1 MLFVFYFRY
10 GFILKYFGFN
20 FFYLNINFNMLC
32 CLVDLFMEER
42 NFVELFISIVR
53 IIKYCI
59 FEVLDFIEY
68 MKINVNEFCMMK
80 LK

>member
-1 MLFVFYFRY
+1 
-10 GFILKYFGFN
+10 
-20 FFYLNINFNMLC
+20 MLC
-32 CLVDLFMEER
+32 CLVVLFMEER

-53 IIKYCI
+53 IIEYCI

>member
-1 MLFVFYFRY
+1 MCVICIYFRY

-53 IIKYCI
+53 IIEYCI
-59 FEVLDFIEY
+59 FELSIGFYWIYE
-68 MKINVNEFCMMK
+68 N
-80 LK
+80 